1 MDVTTLSLDDGS
13 IRECRVAVCSMRVPG
28 TLRNWREQY
37 ERKRG
42 CLSVE
47 EAAQRLDDQELAE
60 FGDKLRLKI
69 FRKPVAAISML
80 PDTSMPRCE
89 ANAGKNMAAAC
100 KHVSRLLRHIGIAD
114 MASFAACFHEDKQ
127 LATMSFSAFR
137 HFPEYPVR

>member
-80 PDTSMPRCE
+80 PDTS
-89 ANAGKNMAAAC
+89 
-100 KHVSRLLRHIGIAD
+100 
-114 MASFAACFHEDKQ
+114 FHEDKQ